1 MLTYY
6 KFRLKHDNGEVTLGT
21 WAPTEDDARQTIAD
35 IEKCP
40 EHVPQL
46 IQTKTYEERK
56 AELI

>member
-6 KFRLKHDNGEVTLGT
+6 KFSLKHDNGTATIGT

-40 EHVPQL
+40 KHAPQL